1 MEEES
6 VTRRRN
12 LENTS
17 DKKENMLPLYENL
30 ALLLGDRHYIKLIH
44 DPVSLSLRCAILS
57 ELIINDFISLSSSNK
72 VTIVST
78 STDDVILLKTLNL
91 LDKDNLSIKEW
102 LEVLNGENY
111 KIRHQ
116 LKNTRK
122 IIYKKLEE
130 NNLIKYKNY
139 LHKKSIQIIDQ
150 RYKSILCNNL
160 INYLIKKEVNL
171 YYDVL
176 ICGLFYCKI
185 INDLFVSL
193 SPQQQSLCRF
203 RVEDVL
209 NRYRNYY
216 KRENVKEEMIAL
228 LLKAFLKKF

>member
-57 ELIINDFISLSSSNK
+57 ELILNDFISLSSSNK

-91 LDKDNLSIKEW
+91 MDKDNLSLSIKEW

-111 KIRHQ
+111 KTRHQ
-116 LKNTRK
+116 
-122 IIYKKLEE
+122 
-130 NNLIKYKNY
+130 
-139 LHKKSIQIIDQ
+139 
-150 RYKSILCNNL
+150 
-160 INYLIKKEVNL
+160 
-171 YYDVL
+171 
-176 ICGLFYCKI
+176 
-185 INDLFVSL
+185 
-193 SPQQQSLCRF
+193 
-203 RVEDVL
+203 
-209 NRYRNYY
+209 
-216 KRENVKEEMIAL
+216 
-228 LLKAFLKKF
+228 